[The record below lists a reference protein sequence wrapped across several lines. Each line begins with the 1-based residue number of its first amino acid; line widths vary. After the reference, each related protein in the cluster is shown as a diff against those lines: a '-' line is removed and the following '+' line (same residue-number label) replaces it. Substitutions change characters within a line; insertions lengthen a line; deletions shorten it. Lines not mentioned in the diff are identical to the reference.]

1 MSLCCAA
8 AIAHP
13 LDTLTLHEHC
23 ELHNSGVR
31 QNPRASKLKVHEH
44 GKAQLA
50 LNNIAMKA
58 AHDDTWGMPACR
70 VRLHTANCAPV
81 SAQVYGQIA
90 VEQHQVLSHK
100 EAWGT
105 ELYQLK

>member
-1 MSLCCAA
+1 MGDASLQSE
-8 AIAHP
+8 I
-13 LDTLTLHEHC
+13 T
-23 ELHNSGVR
+23 
-31 QNPRASKLKVHEH
+31 
-44 GKAQLA
+44 
-50 LNNIAMKA
+50 
-58 AHDDTWGMPACR
+58 
-70 VRLHTANCAPV
+70 NCAPV